1 MPKGYWI
8 GHVTID
14 DVETYKLYQQANAAP
29 FKEYRAKFL
38 VRGGAQEVR
47 EGTMRPRSVVLE
59 FPSIEAAYACYES
72 DAYQGAKAIRDAVSA
87 GDLVIVEG
95 YDPA

>member
-14 DVETYKLYQQANAAP
+14 DAEAYKLYQEANAVP
-29 FKEYRAKFL
+29 FKEYGARFL

-47 EGTMRPRSVVLE
+47 EGNVRARSVVLE
-59 FPSIEAAYACYES
+59 FPTIEAAYACYDS
-72 DAYQGAKAIRDAVSA
+72 AGYQAAKAIREAVSA
-87 GDLVIVEG
+87 GDIVIVEG
-95 YDPA
+95 YEG

>member
-29 FKEYRAKFL
+29 FKEFGAKFL
-38 VRGGAQEVR
+38 VRGGPQEVR
-47 EGTMRPRSVVLE
+47 EGEMRARSVVLE
-59 FPSIEAAYACYES
+59 FPTIEAAYACYDS
-72 DAYQGAKAIRDAVSA
+72 DAYQDAKAIRDAVSR
-87 GDLVIVEG
+87 GDIAIVEG
-95 YDPA
+95 YED

>member
-29 FKEYRAKFL
+29 FKEFGAKFL

-47 EGTMRPRSVVLE
+47 EGDVRPRSVVLE
-59 FPSIEAAYACYES
+59 FPTIEAAYACYES
-72 DAYQGAKAIRDAVSA
+72 NAYQDAKAIRNAVSA
-87 GDLVIVEG
+87 GDLIIVEG
-95 YDPA
+95 YE

>member
-14 DVETYKLYQQANAAP
+14 DAETYKLYQQANAAP
-29 FKEYRAKFL
+29 FKEYGAKFL
-38 VRGGAQEVR
+38 VRGGPQEVR
-47 EGTMRPRSVVLE
+47 EGEMRARSVVLE

-72 DAYQGAKAIRDAVSA
+72 DAYQAAKAIRDAVSA
-87 GDLVIVEG
+87 GDIAIVEG
-95 YDPA
+95 YDPT

>member
-29 FKEYRAKFL
+29 FKEFGAKFL
-38 VRGGAQEVR
+38 VRGGPQQVR
-47 EGTMRPRSVVLE
+47 EGDMRGRSVVLE
-59 FPSIEAAYACYES
+59 FPTIEAAYACYES
-72 DAYQGAKAIRDAVSA
+72 DTYQEAKAIRDAVSA
-87 GDLVIVEG
+87 GDIAIVEG
-95 YDPA
+95 YDPS

>member
-14 DVETYKLYQQANAAP
+14 NAETYKLYQQANAAP
-29 FKEYRAKFL
+29 FKEYGAKFL
-38 VRGGAQEVR
+38 VRGGPQEVR
-47 EGTMRPRSVVLE
+47 EGEMRARSVVLE

-72 DAYQGAKAIRDAVSA
+72 DAYQASKAIRDAVSA
-87 GDLVIVEG
+87 GDIAIVEG
-95 YDPA
+95 YEPT